1 MSQAKG
7 PRRFDHYPSALIL
20 FWEEEIGG
28 IAFFRALSQGFVGRQ
43 KRALELLAE
52 AEVIT
57 ADLLRPLLD
66 KYGLKAADPEGLTAG
81 GIREAKALGE
91 VSWAELLKRWQV
103 GFPDFVDEFEQIE
116 RLAPPPDLP
125 RLKCV
130 TAHEIAAVDFLNLE
144 LQGSADSL
152 RPLEDF
158 VATYAVGGPGRSALN
173 SK

>member
-28 IAFFRALSQGFVGRQ
+28 IAFFRALSQGFAGRQ
-43 KRALELLAE
+43 KRALELMAE

-66 KYGLKAADPEGLTAG
+66 KYGLKAGDAKTLTAS
-81 GIREAKALGE
+81 GIKEAKALGQ
-91 VSWAELLKRWQV
+91 VTWADLLKRWQI
-103 GFPDFVDEFEQIE
+103 GFPDFIDEFEQIE
-116 RLAPPPDLP
+116 RLGPPEDLP
-125 RLKCV
+125 RLKAV

-144 LQGSADSL
+144 MQGSAESL
-152 RPLEDF
+152 RPLEIF
-158 VATYAVGGPGRSALN
+158 LETYAVGGLGRSALN